1 MRKRISQ
8 FALFIAGTLMIG
20 YGAIRG
26 EAATVL
32 GKAIKLCLECVG
44 IPEGQRYGTLQN
56 ALWTYVF
63 TEKRIPHSY
72 GVRHKHRQCYNE
84 NDKNDVLQVSQRL

>member
-8 FALFIAGTLMIG
+8 FALFITGTLMIG

-32 GKAIKLCLECVG
+32 GKAI
-44 IPEGQRYGTLQN
+44 N
-56 ALWTYVF
+56 YVWSVW
-63 TEKRIPHSY
+63 ELVKKQLY
-72 GVRHKHRQCYNE
+72 DQK
-84 NDKNDVLQVSQRL
+84 K

>member
-8 FALFIAGTLMIG
+8 FALFITGTLMIG
-20 YGAIRG
+20 YGAIIG

-44 IPEGQRYGTLQN
+44 IG
-56 ALWTYVF
+56 
-63 TEKRIPHSY
+63 
-72 GVRHKHRQCYNE
+72 
-84 NDKNDVLQVSQRL
+84 